1 MASKTEILTRQER
14 IQEIV
19 KCAKDPIYFIKTY
32 MYIQHPM
39 KGRVK
44 FDLYPFQEDCIRDFN
59 EYKYNIIL
67 KSRQLGLSTST
78 AAYCLWLAMFHRDK
92 NIIIMAT
99 KLEVGKFMVGKIR
112 EAFQMIPK
120 WLLEMLELSEPEA
133 ESVKYLRFS
142 NGSKITA
149 IPTSKDA
156 GRGEA
161 VSLLVVDEAAHIE
174 NLKEL
179 WLGIRPTLST
189 GGRAIVFST
198 PNGKGNYF
206 HELWAG
212 ADTGEWEDGK
222 SGFHGKKTGT
232 NGFHPIKLPWTVHPE
247 RDEKWFENEAASMD
261 QRGIS
266 QELLCVGEQTKI
278 LTVNGLTKAK
288 DIRVGDMVLTHQG
301 RFREVT
307 GVAGRKLRPEEN
319 LYRVSTPGNR
329 KEPIFI
335 TGNHPVYGYKFHL
348 PKGRSSWEYLK
359 ENEKIIKPS
368 FTPLDDIASFKAKTN
383 KRVFGVLAPKLELS
397 QAQEDKYID
406 LLDLYPAAKITK
418 NTVAYWRQRSK
429 PTKRHVKVDY
439 DLGYWIGLAVAEGC
453 IIQNKSKAGAVTESL
468 QLAFKTS
475 EERNTLG
482 KWVENFYRKAE
493 VRYAVRER
501 KYSDCFTIKTTNKY
515 FIELYKKYVTVGD
528 ATTKSLKLAEFL
540 SSGSDFI
547 KGYLSGHFAGDGDH
561 DAKKA
566 NSGNKIKLVCKS
578 ENLLHQVRT
587 LLTAFEFYPRIG
599 HWNGEPSYLE
609 IDGLGNRYSKISEFL
624 DLGKENIEKSTS
636 RTHLLSNH
644 IVGQFQY
651 EIVGHDSVEYVI
663 DIEVEE
669 DNSFVASGLVLHNC
683 SFESSGYTYFQQAD
697 IDHIKFGAQSP
708 IMFGSA
714 NGPGNDLWI
723 WKTPQPKVKYLIVA
737 DIARGDSEDYSTFH
751 IIDMVHSDIAAEY
764 MGKIPTDEFGVY
776 LAKMGMNY
784 NQALIV
790 IEKNTYGVATGN
802 KLRELRYPNLY
813 YDPEIAEKMKYM
825 LEEDKRKEIP
835 GFQVTVKN
843 RELALG
849 NLEACIRN
857 KQIRIYSTRFA
868 SQMESF
874 IFNGKR
880 GQALKGKNDDLIMAM
895 AIGLQI
901 FTPNAGSVPE
911 QNLQEVSWQVAFLKG
926 ISRSNVDMNVIPGA
940 YGTNAATYNPYSAAA
955 GRVRMANALK
965 PASTFSD
972 SEPEVLRPLE
982 QYQGK
987 TLPPGVKKDDVA
999 LQQAIFNEYS
1009 WLLK

>member
-266 QELLCVGEQTKI
+266 QELLC
-278 LTVNGLTKAK
+278 
-288 DIRVGDMVLTHQG
+288 
-301 RFREVT
+301 
-307 GVAGRKLRPEEN
+307 
-319 LYRVSTPGNR
+319 
-329 KEPIFI
+329 
-335 TGNHPVYGYKFHL
+335 
-348 PKGRSSWEYLK
+348 
-359 ENEKIIKPS
+359 
-368 FTPLDDIASFKAKTN
+368 
-383 KRVFGVLAPKLELS
+383 
-397 QAQEDKYID
+397 
-406 LLDLYPAAKITK
+406 
-418 NTVAYWRQRSK
+418 
-429 PTKRHVKVDY
+429 
-439 DLGYWIGLAVAEGC
+439 
-453 IIQNKSKAGAVTESL
+453 
-468 QLAFKTS
+468 
-475 EERNTLG
+475 
-482 KWVENFYRKAE
+482 
-493 VRYAVRER
+493 
-501 KYSDCFTIKTTNKY
+501 
-515 FIELYKKYVTVGD
+515 
-528 ATTKSLKLAEFL
+528 
-540 SSGSDFI
+540 
-547 KGYLSGHFAGDGDH
+547 
-561 DAKKA
+561 
-566 NSGNKIKLVCKS
+566 
-578 ENLLHQVRT
+578 
-587 LLTAFEFYPRIG
+587 
-599 HWNGEPSYLE
+599 
-609 IDGLGNRYSKISEFL
+609 
-624 DLGKENIEKSTS
+624 
-636 RTHLLSNH
+636 
-644 IVGQFQY
+644 
-651 EIVGHDSVEYVI
+651 
-663 DIEVEE
+663 
-669 DNSFVASGLVLHNC
+669 

-751 IIDMVHSDIAAEY
+751 IIDMAHSDIAAEY

-926 ISRSNVDMNVIPGA
+926 ISRSNVDMNVVPGA

-955 GRVRMANALK
+955 GRARMANALK

-972 SEPEVLRPLE
+972 SEPEVLKPLE

-999 LQQAIFNEYS
+999 LQQAIFNEYN